1 MSEFCRK
8 ACAYLK
14 ARVIEDDVNKI
25 SLSHSDSP
33 VLLQINN
40 ELLIAY
46 VVDEGESFTY
56 VQHHHLA
63 EEGITPEQLHKY
75 GLANL
80 RDLAEERLR
89 VEPYGPIYAVFVDG
103 NFEAS
108 MILVDEL
115 WDQDFA
121 HLCGEF
127 VAALPARDV
136 LAFCD
141 LASSAGIAE
150 LNNVI
155 SRLQGSDDHPL
166 SSSLYRRKD
175 TNWTPYVN

>member
-1 MSEFCRK
+1 MSEFCIN
-8 ACAYLK
+8 AFAYLK
-14 ARVIEDDVNKI
+14 PRVIQDDVNEI

-33 VLLQINN
+33 VLLQYNN

-46 VVDEGESFTY
+46 VVDDGESFTY

-121 HLCGEF
+121 QLCGEF
-127 VAALPARDV
+127 VAALPTRDV

-150 LNNVI
+150 LNNII
-155 SRLQGSDDHPL
+155 SRLERGDDHPL
-166 SSSLYRRKD
+166 SLSLYRRKGA
-175 TNWTPYVN
+175 NWIPHVN